1 MRFTK
6 KVISHCNLW
15 ECNCGRVVNRSD
27 RQTDKETDQMLLS
40 GRFHGQFCKSA
51 GLLVPCES
59 TSTRA
64 SVGVQAGRRG
74 GGLTVRRLSGSLRVM
89 GGKTSVRGVERERE
103 SVALCS
109 SSSSLSHNRNVQC

>member
-27 RQTDKETDQMLLS
+27 GQTDKETDQMLLS
-40 GRFHGQFCKSA
+40 SRFFDGQHCKSA

-59 TSTRA
+59 TSMLA

-74 GGLTVRRLSGSLRVM
+74 GG
-89 GGKTSVRGVERERE
+89 
-103 SVALCS
+103 
-109 SSSSLSHNRNVQC
+109 